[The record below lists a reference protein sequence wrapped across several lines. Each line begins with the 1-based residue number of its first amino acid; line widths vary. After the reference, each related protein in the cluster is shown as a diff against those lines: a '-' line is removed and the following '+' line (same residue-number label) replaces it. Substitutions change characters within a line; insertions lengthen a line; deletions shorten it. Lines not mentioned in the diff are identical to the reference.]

1 MTPSQLLTEYQIDQ
15 HRDDDMSRWRGD
27 INSGDFKRWK
37 HALQSG
43 DVGQVK
49 HVIDHHHESPELSCT
64 YHNPDNITRWRHNT
78 QLLSHHTTGQS
89 VVVELG
95 AGSHAQVAQMFLST
109 HAIRCYII
117 CDLVSPLLLAY
128 HNMSKHHRTHYVRSG
143 DTLETLLDS
152 YECILLPHHLCHK
165 LYQLSA
171 ATYYSSYSLG
181 EMCDDEV
188 QQYMDIMGMTSSKLI
203 SENYMTG
210 NGSCHLCDEPYTPL
224 QSRVP
229 HSSELLWKQSPVVR
243 TNPGC
248 EIQVLLV

>member
-43 DVGQVK
+43 DVDQVK

-64 YHNPDNITRWRHNT
+64 YQNPDNMTRWRHNT
-78 QLLSHHTTGQS
+78 QLLSRHTTSQS

-95 AGSHAQVAQMFLST
+95 AGSHAQVAQMFMSS
-109 HAIRCYII
+109 HDVRCYII

-128 HNMSKHHRTHYVRSG
+128 YNISNHHRTHYVRIG
-143 DTLETLLDS
+143 DTMETLLDT
-152 YECILLPHHLCHK
+152 YECIMLPHHLCHK
-165 LYQLSA
+165 LYEVSA
-171 ATYYSSYSLG
+171 ATFYSSYSLS
-181 EMCDDEV
+181 EMCPEEIN
-188 QQYMDIMGMTSSKLI
+188 QYMDIMSTTQSTLI

-210 NGSCHLCDEPYTPL
+210 NGSCHLCDEPYIPL
-224 QSRVP
+224 QPYIPPTSTVR
-229 HSSELLWKQSPVVR
+229 WRADPVVP
-243 TNPGC
+243 TNPGSD
-248 EIQVLLV
+248 IQIVEL